1 MPTEPPSAS
10 HPRRPYR
17 QDARARSTEETRQ
30 RILGTAAELLRGAPA
45 DALSI
50 AGIARAADTTVP
62 TVLRHFGSK
71 DALVAAAVGA
81 ALARL
86 RAARLRPAP
95 GDPVGAARVLAAEY
109 EEHAPL
115 LRAAEAA
122 LPGARRDLEAA
133 RRLHRDWLA
142 RTFARSLSPL
152 PPVVHR
158 RRLAQLVAVSGPEPW
173 RSLRDTE
180 HLGPAQAEAA
190 LAELLRALS
199 R

>member
-1 MPTEPPSAS
+1 MA
-10 HPRRPYR
+10 
-17 QDARARSTEETRQ
+17 AR
-30 RILGTAAELLRGAPA
+30 
-45 DALSI
+45 
-50 AGIARAADTTVP
+50 ADTTVP
-62 TVLRHFGSK
+62 TLLRHFGTK

-86 RAARLRPAP
+86 RAERPRVPP
-95 GDPVGAARVLAAEY
+95 GDHLAAARVLAEEY
-109 EEHAPL
+109 ERHAPL

-122 LPGARRDLEAA
+122 LPGARRELEAA

-142 RTFARSLSPL
+142 RTFARTLSPL

-158 RRLAQLVAVSGPEPW
+158 RRLAQLVAVSGPAPW

-180 HLGPAQAEAA
+180 QLGPVQAQAA